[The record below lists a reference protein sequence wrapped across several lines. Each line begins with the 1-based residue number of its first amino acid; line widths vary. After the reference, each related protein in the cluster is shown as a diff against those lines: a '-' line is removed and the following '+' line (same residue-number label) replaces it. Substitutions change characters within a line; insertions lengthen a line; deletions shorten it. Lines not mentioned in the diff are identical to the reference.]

1 MCHLRPAVRVVLC
14 ALLFVENLS
23 VPDALGG
30 LLGAVAESYDVQ
42 RRLATEFK
50 TCEAARDYYGTDAMV
65 RDTFALVRGTM
76 RKRPAYQE
84 FGANSTLMFI
94 HIPKNAG
101 YTIERIE
108 YRTHV
113 TNLKAVWKAR
123 GGNVHD
129 PKNGIGW
136 NSSEYDYSTGN
147 CTCQA
152 HHVPPRY
159 FDDSISPFGLDH
171 VRTFCVVRD
180 PLDKLL
186 SARKRRRASA
196 ALAASS
202 TRREIRAVTCHT
214 HSSRP

>member
-94 HIPKNAG
+94 HIPKN
-101 YTIERIE
+101 
-108 YRTHV
+108 
-113 TNLKAVWKAR
+113 
-123 GGNVHD
+123 
-129 PKNGIGW
+129 GIGW